1 MKQGLYEQVM
11 IKSLQGID
19 EDSFQVQKEKI
30 DKETLPGI
38 LAKHFSRVLE
48 DGLKN
53 LKQSKASEEEQIDFC
68 NYLIQQIGDTVI

>member
-30 DKETLPGI
+30 DKETLPE
-38 LAKHFSRVLE
+38 F
-48 DGLKN
+48 
-53 LKQSKASEEEQIDFC
+53 
-68 NYLIQQIGDTVI
+68 